1 MMIYLLSILI
11 FLAIVAATWFMGLWS
26 NLLTLIN
33 LILAAM
39 IATNIYE
46 PICDAIERS
55 GGEGMTYLLD
65 FLILWGVFV
74 VVFVLLRLG
83 TDLLSKFQVKFN
95 FVVELIGRSVLS
107 IWIAITF
114 LSFALFT
121 LHTAPLPVTPFGGFQ
136 ASPESKGLDR
146 LWLGFAQ
153 SRSRGAFAEFR
164 NGWFLPEYKEEEHPK
179 DAGKNRRVFDSKSDF
194 IFKYHDRRRLFKE
207 QEGFTVKKP
216 VPSS

>member
-1 MMIYLLSILI
+1 MIYLVSILI
-11 FLAIVAATWFMGLWS
+11 LLAIVAATWFMGLWS

-39 IATNIYE
+39 IATNVYE
-46 PICDAIERS
+46 PLCDAIER
-55 GGEGMTYLLD
+55 GGNTGMTYLLD

-74 VVFVLLRLG
+74 FTFGLFRLG
-83 TDLLSKFQVKFN
+83 TDLLSGYRVKFN
-95 FVVELIGRSVLS
+95 IVVELVGRSVLS

-121 LHTAPLPVTPFGGFQ
+121 LHTAPLPEAPFGGFQ
-136 ASPESKGLDR
+136 ATPESKGLDR

-164 NGWFLPEYKEEEHPK
+164 NGWFLPEYNEDEHPK
-179 DAGKNRRVFDSKSDF
+179 DVGKNRRVFDSTSDF
-194 IFKYHDRRRLFKE
+194 ILKYHDRRRRFME
-207 QEGFTVKKP
+207 QEGFTVEKP
-216 VPSS
+216 VPK